1 MPNIKS
7 AIKRVE
13 VAKIQTSRNKAAKSR
28 IATYIKRFKKAIAEN
43 NIAVAENEF
52 KTVSSLLDSAA
63 RENVI
68 HKNSASR
75 RIAHFAK
82 MLDNAKKDHQLPE
95 LTQTHVHQVADAI
108 QPSHP
113 LSSPSPAFN
122 LPRVFSN
129 GSAPCIRWPKY

>member
-1 MPNIKS
+1 MPLILNVLLTPRS
-7 AIKRVE
+7 AIKTVIFE
-13 VAKIQTSRNKAAKSR
+13 EPKSR

-52 KTVSSLLDSAA
+52 KTVSSLLDSAS

-82 MLDNAKKDHQLPE
+82 MLDNAKK
-95 LTQTHVHQVADAI
+95 A
-108 QPSHP
+108 
-113 LSSPSPAFN
+113 
-122 LPRVFSN
+122 
-129 GSAPCIRWPKY
+129 